1 MVDGLLSNI
10 HADVDW
16 SILLHMLGYIYYT
29 ASDQIHMACLSVD
42 YINVS

>member
-16 SILLHMLGYIYYT
+16 SILLHMLGYIYYM